1 MDTADLKKKAHQ
13 LKGKMLSDEDLEKI
27 AEETFGEETPKESS
41 VLTIGKDFLKSIQG
55 VGMSRVDPGDIRPP
69 QIILVQKSSDL
80 TTLQDKQ
87 GKQANVGQ
95 FFHTGKRE
103 IYDIFECYW
112 LFASKSTY
120 VDRRKEEQPEREQ
133 YSALGAMVD
142 DLSLFAM
149 LFRSSAI
156 FTLSPLFTASQ
167 TNHAPMFSFKIKM
180 ETKKLE
186 GEKGSWYIPVCRIG
200 EIVKDEGVFDEL
212 YQLAKRFDEQADNT
226 ADKLKGEDE
235 SE

>member
-13 LKGKMLSDEDLEKI
+13 LKGEILNDEDLEKI
-27 AEETFGEETPKESS
+27 AEETFGIKEENKAT
-41 VLTIGKDFLKSIQG
+41 LTIGKDFLKSIQG
-55 VGMSRVDPGDIRPP
+55 IGMSRVDPGDIRPP